1 MQRVNCSYH
10 YFYSNLQCIMLGFGG
25 VGAVSDVG
33 NGPAFD
39 TVRLIEAAWTRANV
53 IPRSVAVVVGSV
65 FATPLLGRHV
75 ELGFAIDLCTR
86 PQSMC
91 MSVGRLHHERPGP
104 YSRSP
109 GQTKETLPPSPNK
122 IHLQNASPSARGRA
136 APSARFLIQSC
147 GYIHTHETSTT
158 VS

>member
-1 MQRVNCSYH
+1 MQRVNCSCH
-10 YFYSNLQCIMLGFGG
+10 YFYSNLQCTMPGFGG
-25 VGAVSDVG
+25 VCAVSDVG
-33 NGPAFD
+33 NGPTFD

-53 IPRSVAVVVGSV
+53 IPRPVDSRSRGGQWCSLRPCLDVTLSLASLSIYVQ
-65 FATPLLGRHV
+65 GRSQC
-75 ELGFAIDLCTR
+75 AC
-86 PQSMC
+86 
-91 MSVGRLHHERPGP
+91 RLHHERSGLCLRPP
-104 YSRSP
+104 S
-109 GQTKETLPPSPNK
+109 QIKVTLPPFPTK